1 MNDSITTE
9 IVHVV
14 SSVLNIMHLYEK
26 ILIEVSQQS
35 MMELLFNINWV
46 SLLYVHILQVTAL
59 GNILMILFSWS
70 LRPQQVQWLKSSFSL
85 LIAWFH
91 QLAAGSSQIRLPHQ
105 CSMLYVLVIKAVF
118 ILYV

>member
-46 SLLYVHILQVTAL
+46 SLLYVHILASDAFGEYTNDTVFMVVAASASTVVKVL
-59 GNILMILFSWS
+59 IPSPNRMV
-70 LRPQQVQWLKSSFSL
+70 PQACCGIQSNQ
-85 LIAWFH
+85 IATSVF
-91 QLAAGSSQIRLPHQ
+91 
-105 CSMLYVLVIKAVF
+105 YVICVG
-118 ILYV
+118 Y